1 MFEAV
6 TPARRKRSGMRYIDQ
21 RIIDNRAVFPDA
33 RSHQHLEMLR
43 VQNRIRTKIE
53 LR

>member
-1 MFEAV
+1 
-6 TPARRKRSGMRYIDQ
+6 MRYIDQ

-33 RSHQHLEMLR
+33 RNQQRLEILRELDRKLRR
-43 VQNRIRTKIE
+43 VQNRIWTEIE